1 MLVCTEVGK
10 RNIKYYNYL
19 TPCPLP
25 GGSSSQVKASCCCRC
40 RPLSSAEYTS
50 VLGFA
55 VLAPVLRACV
65 SPLPRPPAGVVCVC
79 FDTVLSFLLQLLTLF
94 PPQFSFYCSLSFF
107 VSVYQ
112 VLSSLLSIHIIF
124 VP

>member
-55 VLAPVLRACV
+55 VLAPVLLGLCV
-65 SPLPRPPAGVVCVC
+65 RSPGPPRVLCVCVLALC
-79 FDTVLSFLLQLLTLF
+79 CLF
-94 PPQFSFYCSLSFF
+94 CYSY
-107 VSVYQ
+107 
-112 VLSSLLSIHIIF
+112 
-124 VP
+124 